1 MGAVDPMVFSIITS
15 YKWLRTVLEYYKD
28 GRLKRDLLYVVDPVW
43 RGSVFTLVADV
54 STTFIQQEVCELW
67 WNAWCRTHAW
77 TWVCVL
83 AVSSGMPERNTD
95 YQSQTKCGSKYWGWG
110 IEHHQDNLTCCPK
123 EAIWAE
129 PFERARVAPHQA
141 FWSENS
147 MRHM

>member
-67 WNAWCRTHAW
+67 
-77 TWVCVL
+77 
-83 AVSSGMPERNTD
+83 
-95 YQSQTKCGSKYWGWG
+95 
-110 IEHHQDNLTCCPK
+110 
-123 EAIWAE
+123 
-129 PFERARVAPHQA
+129 
-141 FWSENS
+141 
-147 MRHM
+147 